1 MDHFAGLDV
10 SGEVRR
16 PLYAHICLTFGD
28 RANVQVSTGSPA
40 PMSKNLRRVL
50 LRDLWFSRSRRA
62 EKRTCLVS
70 GAKGGLFP
78 QSRNFFVVRFAM
90 RGEHQVVGPNIGQA
104 ERSRPV
110 LELHQTQLTQQNTA
124 T

>member
-1 MDHFAGLDV
+1 V
-10 SGEVRR
+10 
-16 PLYAHICLTFGD
+16 I
-28 RANVQVSTGSPA
+28 
-40 PMSKNLRRVL
+40 
-50 LRDLWFSRSRRA
+50 
-62 EKRTCLVS
+62 KRHEEET

-78 QSRNFFVVRFAM
+78 QSRNFFCRAL
-90 RGEHQVVGPNIGQA
+90 RHAAERQVVGPNIGQA